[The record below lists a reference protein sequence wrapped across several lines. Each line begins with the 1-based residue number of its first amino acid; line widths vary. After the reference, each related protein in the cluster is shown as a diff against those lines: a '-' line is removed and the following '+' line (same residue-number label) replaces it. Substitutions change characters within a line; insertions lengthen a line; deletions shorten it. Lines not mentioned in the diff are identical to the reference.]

1 MKAKKFRK
9 KLTFNKQTIAHLS
22 NFEIN
27 GVLGGRPA
35 DTVPASEPLLSR
47 CPVCP
52 TFNIECGPTCSLGD
66 PCC

>member
-22 NFEIN
+22 NLEIN

-35 DTVPASEPLLSR
+35 DTVPDTSGI
-47 CPVCP
+47 PVCP
-52 TFNIECGPTCSLGD
+52 TITCLPSDCSGHH
-66 PCC
+66 CC